1 MFDLNM
7 RAPRATRL
15 QDFIIPLS
23 DSTQSTKFDATTKLI
38 LGSKTFDPSK
48 LGWRL
53 RPETIATFVILL
65 ATSNGSNAA
74 GADLYFV
81 PDVGSPSVIATTA
94 TTTSTTAFKLTADVS
109 AYFRPGAP
117 SGRFSARTWITT
129 FNGNDQSTA
138 YGSSIEVCP

>member
-7 RAPRATRL
+7 RAPRQNRL
-15 QDFIIPLS
+15 QMFVLPLS

-48 LGWRL
+48 TGWRL

-65 ATSNGSNAA
+65 GTTNAGNAA

-94 TTTSTTAFKLTADVS
+94 TTTSLTAAKLTADVS
-109 AYFRPGAP
+109 QYFRPGAP
-117 SGRFSARTWITT
+117 SGKFSARTWITT
-129 FNGNDQSTA
+129 FNGNDQSTC
-138 YGSSIEVCP
+138 YGSGIEVCP